1 MIYILM
7 FLNRHL
13 INSISPK
20 AALVPRE
27 FIKFIQHDIPLGAL
41 NYVLIYQTY
50 EIMKHYYINTP
61 QKDFCK
67 THCF

>member
-27 FIKFIQHDIPLGAL
+27 FIKFIQHALPLGAL

-50 EIMKHYYINTP
+50 EIMKHYHINTP

>member
-1 MIYILM
+1 M

-13 INSISPK
+13 IKSINPK
-20 AALVPRE
+20 AALVSRE

-61 QKDFCK
+61 
-67 THCF
+67 